1 MNLVNTHGHWDHIGN
16 NHEFER
22 VYIHKKEAGFISNP
36 VNISNLKSSP
46 EKIAKNYNDMDF
58 ILAPPSEVSEIDEGY
73 IFDVGNLS
81 IEVLHTPGHSPGSIS
96 LLTNKG
102 ELFPGD
108 LVHYGSV
115 FLPKKKYLNIVI
127 DSLQRI
133 INLFDDGKVQ
143 NLYPAHGDY
152 PQDKELVV
160 KLFEG
165 INNLDEFWDQKQK
178 DKFLRSWIIDDG
190 TFKYV
195 LSRF

>member
-1 MNLVNTHGHWDHIGN
+1 
-16 NHEFER
+16 
-22 VYIHKKEAGFISNP
+22 
-36 VNISNLKSSP
+36 
-46 EKIAKNYNDMDF
+46 MDF